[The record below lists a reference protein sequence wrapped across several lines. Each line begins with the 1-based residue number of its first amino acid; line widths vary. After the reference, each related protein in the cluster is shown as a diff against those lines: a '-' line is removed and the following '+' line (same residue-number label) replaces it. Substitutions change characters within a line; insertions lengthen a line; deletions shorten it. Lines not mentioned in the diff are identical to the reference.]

1 MSSRPVRHPPPPPP
15 HPRRPPRPP
24 HPHRPRHPAGALSL
38 EQRDAK
44 QEALVERYRELS
56 LLVHQISGEQVEE
69 NTFNYLNSWVS
80 DLRENVTRIL
90 ILILTRS
97 RL

>member
-1 MSSRPVRHPPPPPP
+1 MDTTRWTLDSPCS
-15 HPRRPPRPP
+15 
-24 HPHRPRHPAGALSL
+24 
-38 EQRDAK
+38 ECENITDAK
-44 QEALVERYRELS
+44 QEELVERYRELS

-80 DLRENVTRIL
+80 DQRENVTRIL
-90 ILILTRS
+90 ILTRS